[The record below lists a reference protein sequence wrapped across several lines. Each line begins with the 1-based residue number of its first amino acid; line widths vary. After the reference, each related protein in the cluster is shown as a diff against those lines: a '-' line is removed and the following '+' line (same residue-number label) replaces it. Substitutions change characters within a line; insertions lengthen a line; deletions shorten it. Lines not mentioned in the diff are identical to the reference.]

1 LNKFDIT
8 VSDGT
13 NKVTDQHIITNNDV
27 HPRWDM
33 DENGIVNILDITIIG
48 QGYGK
53 SVQKP
58 YPRYDINQDGI
69 INVQDLTIIAY
80 YFGDTVA

>member
-1 LNKFDIT
+1 
-8 VSDGT
+8 V
-13 NKVTDQHIITNNDV
+13 
-27 HPRWDM
+27 

-69 INVQDLTIIAY
+69 INVQDLTVTAY
-80 YFGDTVA
+80 YFGDIVT